1 MWDLMFR
8 EHNPHRQ
15 FSLFS
20 FRRTTCHVFSTSAHI
35 YKHANKALRLSQAL
49 ACTKAASQHSVH
61 FAFLNCSEKFLR
73 NGRHLIKPWRES
85 HEGGREGEGLHSH
98 RHTNPGPMSP
108 LIRSAFMKYIHIR
121 LYHLTYFFFT
131 RLNTWS
137 DSMHYQE
144 KYTYLYTQYL
154 T

>member
-1 MWDLMFR
+1 
-8 EHNPHRQ
+8 
-15 FSLFS
+15 
-20 FRRTTCHVFSTSAHI
+20 
-35 YKHANKALRLSQAL
+35 
-49 ACTKAASQHSVH
+49 
-61 FAFLNCSEKFLR
+61 
-73 NGRHLIKPWRES
+73 
-85 HEGGREGEGLHSH
+85 
-98 RHTNPGPMSP
+98 
-108 LIRSAFMKYIHIR
+108 MKYIHIR